1 VPRNGALLERARAVL
16 FLFFACLVGV
26 FSHRLCVCLLAP
38 LSHVQVAGVPA
49 AGLRAAGASGLTSEG
64 VWRLSPSSLYPP
76 YRPVPCICAGWLC
89 VCALPPGP
97 PVLSP
102 AALDTHA
109 GLPQVWL
116 RAKGGYGRCAIAVN
130 SSLR

>member
-49 AGLRAAGASGLTSEG
+49 AGLRVAEASGLASEG
-64 VWRLSPSSLYPP
+64 VWRLSPSS
-76 YRPVPCICAGWLC
+76 PVPSVSSGPVQLC
-89 VCALPPGP
+89 WVVCLYALPPGP

-109 GLPQVWL
+109 GMPQVWL
-116 RAKGGYGRCAIAVN
+116 RAEGGYGRC
-130 SSLR
+130 